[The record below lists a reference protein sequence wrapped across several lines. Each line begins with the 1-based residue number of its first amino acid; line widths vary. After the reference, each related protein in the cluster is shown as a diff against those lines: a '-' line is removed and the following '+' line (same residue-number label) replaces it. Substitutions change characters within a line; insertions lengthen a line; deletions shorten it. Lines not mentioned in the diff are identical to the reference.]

1 MLLDYHQIVAEERG
15 VESRTSDLLQEWE
28 KEKPISGALRP
39 DAALKNLTIFEGKF
53 ARLKEERDNVSK
65 AKEALELQDSG
76 AYSASDE
83 RVAVGIEELQV
94 RRRFFCSLLLRAAWT
109 YVQLAFVVWYAEE

>member
-1 MLLDYHQIVAEERG
+1 M
-15 VESRTSDLLQEWE
+15 ESRTSDLLQEWE

-53 ARLKEERDNVSK
+53 GRLKEERDNVSK

-76 AYSASDE
+76 VYSASDE

-94 RRRFFCSLLLRAAWT
+94 WILEGTARWGKWTTSVVSQRWPKNAW
-109 YVQLAFVVWYAEE
+109 YS